1 MVRHIAAHDGIF
13 LPVDPLGA
21 EIGGLIEAAAAR
33 HLHLL
38 QLVEVFQRRLRLK
51 RQQQKGGVRRDHQI
65 VVQPSFQAELLH
77 AVRLILIIELR
88 VKRIKPALG
97 NPPGDAFS
105 THPLLLAIGAKA
117 HCLLAERAVVKRE
130 KQMRHIIFKHR
141 ARPGNR
147 ARIPPFAREHPAQRP
162 PVLFGRLAAA
172 YGIVAHHTRFA
183 HQKVVIGAGK
193 FPLLSVEADVKQPA
207 ARMIER
213 REVALLQKPA
223 HPVCLVGK
231 LRLLGGVFQQPLPQR
246 GQTAKK
252 IAAVHSGNIARLHD
266 AQGSGIIPVVKVP
279 VPFFQLFNAGEHPI
293 DPLAEHGAVDK
304 RKIPRGKR
312 AEQSK
317 ADIRWRSAMCNP
329 MDGRFLHIIRR

>member
-1 MVRHIAAHDGIF
+1 M
-13 LPVDPLGA
+13 
-21 EIGGLIEAAAAR
+21 
-33 HLHLL
+33 
-38 QLVEVFQRRLRLK
+38 
-51 RQQQKGGVRRDHQI
+51 
-65 VVQPSFQAELLH
+65 
-77 AVRLILIIELR
+77 RLILIIELR
-88 VKRIKPALG
+88 IKRIKSAFG
-97 NPPGDAFS
+97 NTPGNIFS
-105 THPLLLAIGAKA
+105 AHPFLLAIGAKT
-117 HCLLAERAVVKRE
+117 HCLLAERAVVKRQ

-141 ARPGNR
+141 SRPGNR
-147 ARIPPFAREHPAQRP
+147 ARIPPFACEHPAQRP
-162 PVLFGRLAAA
+162 PVLFRRLAAA
-172 YGIVAHHTRFA
+172 YSVIAHHTRFA
-183 HQKVVIGAGK
+183 HQKVVIGAGE
-193 FPLLSVEADVKQPA
+193 FFLLRVEANVKQPA
-207 ARMIER
+207 ARIIKRGEI
-213 REVALLQKPA
+213 ALLQKPT
-223 HPVCLVGK
+223 HPVCLVNK
-231 LRLLGGVFQQPLPQR
+231 LWLLRGIFQKPLPQR